1 MREGKAVG
9 GQPYLDCTLGEAG
22 QVEAVEQLLVCQGT
36 ALHLHFIGTDNRS
49 LPLKHKVAIT
59 GPYELRSPLCLRRV
73 WILQTIK

>member
-1 MREGKAVG
+1 
-9 GQPYLDCTLGEAG
+9 
-22 QVEAVEQLLVCQGT
+22 LLVCQGT